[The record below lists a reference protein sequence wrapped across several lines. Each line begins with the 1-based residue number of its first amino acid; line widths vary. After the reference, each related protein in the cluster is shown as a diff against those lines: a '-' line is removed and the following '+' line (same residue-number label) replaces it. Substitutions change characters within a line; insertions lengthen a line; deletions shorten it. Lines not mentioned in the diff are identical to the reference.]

1 MFQLIICIED
11 DEDIQSIVARA
22 KEANENNSELASG
35 ADDVRPVM
43 MQHVN
48 TSTQLKFTRDSMEYK
63 LTSIGHEVG
72 LQTRFRPDSVKQYTI
87 TVRKPDNSSE
97 KVRIKRAFKKHGTLD
112 MMQNAVKLG

>member
-43 MQHVN
+43 MQ
-48 TSTQLKFTRDSMEYK
+48 
-63 LTSIGHEVG
+63 
-72 LQTRFRPDSVKQYTI
+72 
-87 TVRKPDNSSE
+87 RKS
-97 KVRIKRAFKKHGTLD
+97 KY
-112 MMQNAVKLG
+112 